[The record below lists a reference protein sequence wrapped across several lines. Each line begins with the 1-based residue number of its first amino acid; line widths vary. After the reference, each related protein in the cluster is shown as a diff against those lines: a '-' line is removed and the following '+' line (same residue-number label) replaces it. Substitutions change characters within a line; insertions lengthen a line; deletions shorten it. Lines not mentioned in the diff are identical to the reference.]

1 MPSSRPPLLLLTFH
15 AAGHLFVLDV
25 HRVHELLRAVDVAPL
40 PGAHPAVRGLF
51 GWRGRS
57 IALLDLQVLLQ
68 APGQTIRL
76 PPKRVVVLQAEG
88 HTLGLGVDGVDEV
101 VCCGP
106 DELLADGQDLLA
118 QLSPFVLGCCQVG
131 ARRAL
136 MLDVRPLV
144 YLVEQPSVGSL
155 PVHTASTP

>member
-1 MPSSRPPLLLLTFH
+1 MLSSRPPLLLLTFH

-25 HRVHELLRAVDVAPL
+25 HRVHELLRAVNVAPL

-57 IALLDLQVLLQ
+57 IPLLSLQALLQ
-68 APGQTIRL
+68 APGQTLI
-76 PPKRVVVLQAEG
+76 PPPRRVVVLQAEG

-101 VCCGP
+101 VSCGP

-118 QLSPFVLGCCQVG
+118 QLSPFVLGCCLLG

-144 YLVEQPSVGSL
+144 SLVGQPSVASL
-155 PVHTASTP
+155 PAPAASAT